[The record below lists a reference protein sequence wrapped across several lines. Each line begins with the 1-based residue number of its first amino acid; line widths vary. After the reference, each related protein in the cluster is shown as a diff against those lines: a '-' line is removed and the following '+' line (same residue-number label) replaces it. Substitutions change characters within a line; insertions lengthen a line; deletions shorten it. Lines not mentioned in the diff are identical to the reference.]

1 MQEATGG
8 RVERGN
14 IFFACL
20 YVSQESK
27 RWVHCAAMIQHAQ
40 ACEHMSR
47 CCTQQH
53 AAARGCRADPSLPI
67 ITLAHLYCRKRN
79 SCWGWSLLP
88 EKHAC
93 GCTQSS
99 ESGCRIITIRLSP
112 EKEVNTQIMHMCT
125 QIMHMCILNTCC
137 KRIARNKRS
146 ARTLCAA
153 TDFFRL
159 SVCITG
165 THKTG
170 ARCHH
175 DPKCAGV

>member
-8 RVERGN
+8 RAERDN

-27 RWVHCAAMIQHAQ
+27 RWVHCTTMIQHAQACEHMSRHAQ

-53 AAARGCRADPSLPI
+53 AVARGCRADTSLPI

-79 SCWGWSLLP
+79 SFWRWSLLS

-112 EKEVNTQIMHMCT
+112 VSSVFVSCSQCRPS
-125 QIMHMCILNTCC
+125 LNR
-137 KRIARNKRS
+137 K
-146 ARTLCAA
+146 L
-153 TDFFRL
+153 D
-159 SVCITG
+159 SVC
-165 THKTG
+165 KN
-170 ARCHH
+170 
-175 DPKCAGV
+175 VY